1 MAESASPMLIRLNDL
16 QRQLDEVR
24 QSKAPLETGSGGGD
38 SMGMDARVTKLETHM
53 EYVRKDL
60 DAISGKLDKLVE
72 NTSQLPTKRDLT
84 TNTFAAIGIG
94 FAVMAIVVGGIIGG
108 LGWIQ
113 SRVSPAPAATPVA
126 SVPAASA
133 PAAH

>member
-1 MAESASPMLIRLNDL
+1 
-16 QRQLDEVR
+16 
-24 QSKAPLETGSGGGD
+24 
-38 SMGMDARVTKLETHM
+38 MGMDARVTKLETHM

-113 SRVSPAPAATPVA
+113 SRVSAATPVA